1 MTWESGQPTRTDPME
16 RHVVISQRELRDH
29 ARTAIAIAILAA
41 IAGGIT
47 GFILGLFAHALWS

>member
-1 MTWESGQPTRTDPME
+1 ME